1 MLVACASTLRPVV
14 QPALRPVPRMT
25 ADGSRDTPL
34 STAVFGMGCF
44 WAPQEAFE
52 QVPGVKSA
60 VVGFAS
66 VEPMSSAETPSYFSV
81 CAGNGYTEA
90 VEVTFDE
97 NVVSFESLLKVFWSN
112 HDASVRT
119 PGKEDQ
125 YRSALWVTNA
135 AQRKLALSDVERAAA
150 AYAAAGKPP
159 PGTIVAES
167 PPSFSPAERYHQSF
181 WLKAR
186 LKLGASARSSSSC
199 GGLLSASG
207 CWRRRV
213 HLLNFFD
220 FLASG
225 ERRGGI
231 YLRGCV
237 VRGKVRDVG
246 NRALTCGPYMPVCLY

>member
-14 QPALRPVPRMT
+14 RPALRPVPRMT

-112 HDASVRT
+112 HDASVLT

-186 LKLGASARSSSSC
+186 LKLGALLLLLLLRAAGSTELDLVSAVGTQLVFLWWFIEC
-199 GGLLSASG
+199 FGLLAAASPFAE
-207 CWRRRV
+207 
-213 HLLNFFD
+213 LF
-220 FLASG
+220 
-225 ERRGGI
+225 
-231 YLRGCV
+231 
-237 VRGKVRDVG
+237 
-246 NRALTCGPYMPVCLY
+246 